1 MTEPIRF
8 GIKTLLRA
16 SALLLLGAF
25 AQFLVSPSVA
35 VGQSERAASVDA
47 PSHGRFAAALSN
59 ELPPAQYGTYQY
71 VGHPSESQLN
81 RGFQF
86 TDPPSAAGTR
96 ADGTTTQHSPA
107 TAAPGELP
115 TETAASP
122 AWGHADLQ
130 QVQYP
135 LMDETADD
143 LNKLDGRTAT
153 TPGRPRFTAPIV
165 TSPVPS
171 PTAPSDSLGLQ
182 AQFLGDATH
191 VIGSG
196 NSLGITTLTAR
207 AVLETPRLPG
217 VSLRP
222 LFGWHFLNGPR
233 RTDLPGQLYDA
244 SVEARMYW
252 PFGERL
258 IGEFA
263 IAPGV
268 YSDFNNT
275 SGDAL
280 RIVGRAVGYYRWSP
294 DVRLAAGATYLD
306 RQDVRAL
313 PIAGVIWTPTPD
325 DQFTLLFPQPRIA
338 HRYRK
343 DADHERWV
351 YLSGEFGGGSW
362 AIQRASGRDDVV
374 SYRDWRLITG
384 IEFKYANKTSWR
396 IEGGY
401 VFSRELE
408 YVSNI
413 GNYQPGDTSMI
424 RAAFVY

>member
-1 MTEPIRF
+1 MTGTICFGVKTIRSVLASLALC
-8 GIKTLLRA
+8 TLVEVV
-16 SALLLLGAF
+16 LGPT
-25 AQFLVSPSVA
+25 LA
-35 VGQSERAASVDA
+35 VGQSGQAVSAGGFSDDGF
-47 PSHGRFAAALSN
+47 SAALSD

-71 VGHPSESQLN
+71 IGPPSKSRLD
-81 RGFQF
+81 RGFQYI
-86 TDPPSAAGTR
+86 DPASAGTQ
-96 ADGTTTQHSPA
+96 ADGAATRGAPAATTPREHPFGTS
-107 TAAPGELP
+107 AP
-115 TETAASP
+115 T

-135 LMDETADD
+135 LMDETPDD
-143 LNKLDGRTAT
+143 LNELDRRTAAS
-153 TPGRPRFTAPIV
+153 PRDPRFMAPIV
-165 TSPVPS
+165 TSPVQTPA
-171 PTAPSDSLGLQ
+171 APSDGLGLQ
-182 AQFLGDATH
+182 TQFLGDVTH

-222 LFGWHFLNGPR
+222 IFGWHFLNGPR

-244 SVEARMYW
+244 SIEARMYW
-252 PFGERL
+252 PFSERI

-263 IAPGV
+263 LSPGV

-294 DVRLAAGATYLD
+294 DLRLAAGATYLD
-306 RQDVRAL
+306 REDVRAL

-325 DQFTLLFPQPRIA
+325 DQLTLLFPQPRIA

-362 AIQRASGRDDVV
+362 AIQRASGRDDIV

-384 IEFKYANKTSWR
+384 IEFKYTDKTSWR

-408 YVSNI
+408 YTSNI
-413 GNYQPGDTSMI
+413 GNYQLGDTSMI